1 MSDDKIN
8 VVIGANLSE
17 LIEGMR
23 TGAEAVE
30 AGTLQMKGAMAGLNA
45 AFEAA
50 MAPLIAFMAVLQG
63 GKFIGEAVADAMAL
77 NKEAVGLGKQLG
89 VSANEAGQLSMAL
102 KQVNG
107 STEGFASATTML
119 TRQIRQNEDGVK
131 AMGLQTRNADGS
143 LRNSKDLMLDAIE
156 VLKGY
161 REGTDR
167 NMAAQVLFGRGASN
181 LGPILKVNKD
191 LLEEMKAKQEA
202 LGLTITTEGE
212 ERTKKYKIAMA
223 EANEVMEAVNVK
235 IGNALMPALT
245 KLAEWFGSVGP
256 TVVGVFGDAMDVM
269 GAVMSAIGEVA
280 KILWNN
286 VTTAFADMGA
296 IVTDVFG
303 KQAPGAVLTFDN
315 ALKVLRVTLFAIT
328 QAIRLAAD
336 VMMLAVGTI
345 ISGVQ
350 VAVDAIKGLI
360 YGGLDGMKAGAARG
374 LAALE
379 ARFRES
385 YSRII
390 SDAVGAK
397 SKFDEIW
404 NAPAKA
410 KEHPDDKANKGG
422 GNNQFNQA
430 NQDDAKAAQIVKGW
444 ENALAAIKAGL
455 LEQSVRENQNHE
467 MSAAA
472 ESAYWQRIVATAA
485 NGSKEKAAAV
495 AKYEAARIS
504 ELTKRY
510 AEEKA
515 IGEQFIAGNQA
526 AQLAVLDQR
535 QVLVDREVALGR
547 MTNAQKIAADQ
558 QFEADKYAVQ
568 VAGFNARLALL
579 AKDPT
584 QGAAYAAMLN
594 AKLALDA
601 QYEAKK
607 RALETQTQVESAKGL
622 RAGIDAVSQSW
633 AQSLAKMATY
643 QQTFAG
649 TIQSMWQG
657 LVQAIEQ
664 AITRML
670 ANDIAQ
676 WATAEATKMGLIKAS
691 GLATVSNEAA
701 LAGAGGVASMAAAP
715 FPLNTTAPAF
725 GASMAAAAMAFTPA
739 AAKGFDIPRGV
750 NPVTQLHEREMVL
763 PADLAD
769 KVRNS
774 TGGGGNVHLHV
785 HATDAQSVR
794 RLFENNG
801 DVLARVMKDMH
812 RNGRLNGGAMG

>member
-360 YGGLDGMKAGAARG
+360 YGGLDGAIESISPDAIGDPDRASSGGADATYYRVMLRVDNNTLHEKG
-374 LAALE
+374 KTLTVLPGMTGSAEVRIGERSVLNFLLRPMLKSKE
-379 ARFRES
+379 AFRE
-385 YSRII
+385 R
-390 SDAVGAK
+390 
-397 SKFDEIW
+397 
-404 NAPAKA
+404 
-410 KEHPDDKANKGG
+410 
-422 GNNQFNQA
+422 
-430 NQDDAKAAQIVKGW
+430 
-444 ENALAAIKAGL
+444 
-455 LEQSVRENQNHE
+455 
-467 MSAAA
+467 
-472 ESAYWQRIVATAA
+472 
-485 NGSKEKAAAV
+485 
-495 AKYEAARIS
+495 
-504 ELTKRY
+504 
-510 AEEKA
+510 
-515 IGEQFIAGNQA
+515 
-526 AQLAVLDQR
+526 
-535 QVLVDREVALGR
+535 
-547 MTNAQKIAADQ
+547 
-558 QFEADKYAVQ
+558 
-568 VAGFNARLALL
+568 
-579 AKDPT
+579 
-584 QGAAYAAMLN
+584 
-594 AKLALDA
+594 
-601 QYEAKK
+601 
-607 RALETQTQVESAKGL
+607 
-622 RAGIDAVSQSW
+622 
-633 AQSLAKMATY
+633 
-643 QQTFAG
+643 
-649 TIQSMWQG
+649 
-657 LVQAIEQ
+657 
-664 AITRML
+664 
-670 ANDIAQ
+670 
-676 WATAEATKMGLIKAS
+676 
-691 GLATVSNEAA
+691 
-701 LAGAGGVASMAAAP
+701 
-715 FPLNTTAPAF
+715 
-725 GASMAAAAMAFTPA
+725 
-739 AAKGFDIPRGV
+739 
-750 NPVTQLHEREMVL
+750 
-763 PADLAD
+763 
-769 KVRNS
+769 
-774 TGGGGNVHLHV
+774 
-785 HATDAQSVR
+785 
-794 RLFENNG
+794 
-801 DVLARVMKDMH
+801 
-812 RNGRLNGGAMG
+812 